1 MPNMMRCPHCGGEI
15 DMSEE
20 PIFCEHCGKDILS
33 AYTNLEETGS
43 LNFAESVNPNPVPT
57 PNPIPIAAES
67 TRRSE
72 IPPKAF
78 GEFEKP
84 AMAAPKEYHY
94 VK

>member
-20 PIFCEHCGKDILS
+20 PIFCEHCGKDLLGLDMNADPIP
-33 AYTNLEETGS
+33 E
-43 LNFAESVNPNPVPT
+43 PNPVSERPLVT
-57 PNPIPIAAES
+57 PVSSMPNETGQVHSSAPS
-67 TRRSE
+67 
-72 IPPKAF
+72 
-78 GEFEKP
+78 EFEKP